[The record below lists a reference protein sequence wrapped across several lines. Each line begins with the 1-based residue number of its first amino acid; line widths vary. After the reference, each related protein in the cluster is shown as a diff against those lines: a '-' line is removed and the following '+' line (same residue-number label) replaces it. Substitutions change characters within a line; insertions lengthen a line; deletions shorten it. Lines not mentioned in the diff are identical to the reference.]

1 MEGNPVIKDEE
12 YAHDHTYY
20 GNGCPNDWNNPTGGS
35 TVACSTNLVTTFG
48 EVQAIGVYYDYL
60 AATTGSG
67 GPDSLK
73 NNNENSPDTFCPLG
87 WQLPYSGTDGDYY
100 DQSKS
105 FRYLKSMYLSPGDT
119 EPDIGKKGLKY
130 PMSFARTGIYVTSK
144 GGLALMGVAS
154 YLTTITN
161 YTRFAGYKSTVYD
174 DAFSAFAYQDKRDS
188 ESVRCDFDISNL
200 EIFPWHPRSLISI
213 MAFHFL
219 KAHFPSVKIMSNYLK
234 NETKYFIFMELRA
247 NFDEAESKYKME
259 NRILMSE

>member
-1 MEGNPVIKDEE
+1 MEGNPVIKDDE

-20 GNGCPNDWNNPTGGS
+20 GNGCPNDWNDPNGGS

-48 EVQAIGVYYDYL
+48 EVQAIGVYYDYH

-87 WQLPYSGTDGDYY
+87 WQMPYSGTDGDYY
-100 DQSKS
+100 DKSKS

-154 YLTTITN
+154 YQTSITN
-161 YTRFAGYKSTVYD
+161 YTRFAGYKGTVYD
-174 DAFSAFAYQDKRDS
+174 DAFSAFAFQDKRDS
-188 ESVRCDFDISNL
+188 ESIRCFL
-200 EIFPWHPRSLISI
+200 SLHRRHGGRKPCGS
-213 MAFHFL
+213 
-219 KAHFPSVKIMSNYLK
+219 
-234 NETKYFIFMELRA
+234 
-247 NFDEAESKYKME
+247 
-259 NRILMSE
+259 